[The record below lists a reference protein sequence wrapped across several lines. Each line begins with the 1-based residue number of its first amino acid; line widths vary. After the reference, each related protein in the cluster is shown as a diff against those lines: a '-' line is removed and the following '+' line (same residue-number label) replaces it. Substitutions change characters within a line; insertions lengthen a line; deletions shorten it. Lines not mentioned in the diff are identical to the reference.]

1 MISSIRKIF
10 FILEFINFINL
21 LVGEYMSK
29 VILYQENARRALER
43 GMDILAEAVSVTL
56 GPKGRN
62 VVLERKFGAPQIV
75 NDGVTIAKEI
85 ELENH
90 IENTGVALIRQAAS
104 KTNDV
109 AGDGTTT
116 ATVLA
121 HAMVK
126 QGMRNVAA
134 GENPIALKRGI
145 EKATQFVVS
154 QISEYSRPVEDTKS
168 ITQVATISAGNDDEV
183 GQMIANAIDKVGREG
198 VISLEEGKSTFTELE
213 MTEGM
218 YFEKGYISPY
228 MVTDTD
234 RMEIVQENPYILLTD
249 KKITLVQQELVPVL
263 ELVAKTGRPLLI
275 IAEDVEKEA
284 LATLVVNK
292 IRGVLNV
299 AAVRAPGFGDRRKA
313 MLDDIAILTGGEV
326 ISEDAGFSLE
336 SLHVDMLGQARRI
349 TITKEGTTIIA
360 EGNEREVKSRC
371 EQIRRQID
379 SSDSSYEKE
388 KLQERLA
395 KLAGGVAVIKVGAAT
410 ETEMKDRKLRLEDA
424 INATKAAVEEGIVP
438 GGGATL
444 THIAKD
450 LEYWAKENLLEEEL
464 IGALIVEK
472 SLTYPLR
479 RIIENTGI
487 NPAVI
492 IENIKN
498 SEFNVGYNASTGVIV
513 NMYDE
518 GIIDP
523 AKVTRSAL
531 QNASSIASM
540 ILTTECIVV
549 DKQD

>member
-1 MISSIRKIF
+1 
-10 FILEFINFINL
+10 
-21 LVGEYMSK
+21 MSK

-85 ELENH
+85 ELEDH

-134 GENPIALKRGI
+134 GANPIALKRGI

-154 QISEYSRPVEDTKS
+154 QISEYSKPVEDTKS

-336 SLHVDMLGQARRI
+336 SLNIDLLGQARRI

-444 THIAKD
+444 THISKD
-450 LEYWAKENLLEEEL
+450 LGEWAKENLIEEEL

-472 SLTYPLR
+472 ALTSPLR
-479 RIIENTGI
+479 RIIENTGV

-492 IENIKN
+492 IEEIKN
-498 SEFNVGYNASTGVIV
+498 SEFSIGYNASTGIIV
-513 NMYDE
+513 DMYDE

-523 AKVTRSAL
+523 AKVTSNVLGRNFLFKQKCSAKLSCEFENLHPITLYSVSKIIEILSGRFRSP
-531 QNASSIASM
+531 
-540 ILTTECIVV
+540 
-549 DKQD
+549 K

>member
-1 MISSIRKIF
+1 
-10 FILEFINFINL
+10 
-21 LVGEYMSK
+21 
-29 VILYQENARRALER
+29 
-43 GMDILAEAVSVTL
+43 
-56 GPKGRN
+56 
-62 VVLERKFGAPQIV
+62 
-75 NDGVTIAKEI
+75 
-85 ELENH
+85 
-90 IENTGVALIRQAAS
+90 
-104 KTNDV
+104 
-109 AGDGTTT
+109 
-116 ATVLA
+116 
-121 HAMVK
+121 MVK

-134 GENPIALKRGI
+134 GANPIALKRGI

-249 KKITLVQQELVPVL
+249 KKITLVQQELVPAL

-336 SLHVDMLGQARRI
+336 SLNIDLLGQARRI

-395 KLAGGVAVIKVGAAT
+395 KLAGGVAVIKV
-410 ETEMKDRKLRLEDA
+410 
-424 INATKAAVEEGIVP
+424 VEEGIVP

-444 THIAKD
+444 THISKD
-450 LEYWAKENLLEEEL
+450 LGEWAKENLIEEEL

-472 SLTYPLR
+472 ALTSPLR
-479 RIIENTGI
+479 RIIENTGV

-492 IENIKN
+492 IEEIKN
-498 SEFNVGYNASTGVIV
+498 SEFSIGYNASTGAIV
-513 NMYDE
+513 DMYDE

-531 QNASSIASM
+531 QNAASIASM

-549 DKQD
+549 DKQT

>member
-1 MISSIRKIF
+1 
-10 FILEFINFINL
+10 
-21 LVGEYMSK
+21 MSK

-85 ELENH
+85 ELEDH

-134 GENPIALKRGI
+134 GANPIALKRGI

-154 QISEYSRPVEDTKS
+154 QISEYSKPVEDTKS

-336 SLHVDMLGQARRI
+336 SLNIDLLGQARRI

-360 EGNEREVKSRC
+360 EGNER
-371 EQIRRQID
+371 
-379 SSDSSYEKE
+379 
-388 KLQERLA
+388 
-395 KLAGGVAVIKVGAAT
+395 
-410 ETEMKDRKLRLEDA
+410 
-424 INATKAAVEEGIVP
+424 
-438 GGGATL
+438 
-444 THIAKD
+444 
-450 LEYWAKENLLEEEL
+450 
-464 IGALIVEK
+464 
-472 SLTYPLR
+472 
-479 RIIENTGI
+479 
-487 NPAVI
+487 
-492 IENIKN
+492 
-498 SEFNVGYNASTGVIV
+498 
-513 NMYDE
+513 
-518 GIIDP
+518 
-523 AKVTRSAL
+523 
-531 QNASSIASM
+531 
-540 ILTTECIVV
+540 
-549 DKQD
+549 

>member
-1 MISSIRKIF
+1 
-10 FILEFINFINL
+10 
-21 LVGEYMSK
+21 MSK

-85 ELENH
+85 ELEDH

-134 GENPIALKRGI
+134 GANPIALKRGI

-336 SLHVDMLGQARRI
+336 SLHIDMLGQARRI
-349 TITKEGTTIIA
+349 TITK
-360 EGNEREVKSRC
+360 
-371 EQIRRQID
+371 
-379 SSDSSYEKE
+379 
-388 KLQERLA
+388 
-395 KLAGGVAVIKVGAAT
+395 
-410 ETEMKDRKLRLEDA
+410 
-424 INATKAAVEEGIVP
+424 
-438 GGGATL
+438 
-444 THIAKD
+444 
-450 LEYWAKENLLEEEL
+450 
-464 IGALIVEK
+464 
-472 SLTYPLR
+472 
-479 RIIENTGI
+479 
-487 NPAVI
+487 
-492 IENIKN
+492 
-498 SEFNVGYNASTGVIV
+498 
-513 NMYDE
+513 
-518 GIIDP
+518 
-523 AKVTRSAL
+523 
-531 QNASSIASM
+531 
-540 ILTTECIVV
+540 
-549 DKQD
+549 

>member
-1 MISSIRKIF
+1 
-10 FILEFINFINL
+10 
-21 LVGEYMSK
+21 MSK

-85 ELENH
+85 ELEDH

-134 GENPIALKRGI
+134 GANPIALKRGI

-154 QISEYSRPVEDTKS
+154 QISEYSKPVEDTKS

-228 MVTDTD
+228 MVTDAD

-336 SLHVDMLGQARRI
+336 SLNIDLLGQARRI

-360 EGNEREVKSRC
+360 EGNELSL
-371 EQIRRQID
+371 I
-379 SSDSSYEKE
+379 
-388 KLQERLA
+388 
-395 KLAGGVAVIKVGAAT
+395 
-410 ETEMKDRKLRLEDA
+410 
-424 INATKAAVEEGIVP
+424 
-438 GGGATL
+438 
-444 THIAKD
+444 HI
-450 LEYWAKENLLEEEL
+450 
-464 IGALIVEK
+464 
-472 SLTYPLR
+472 
-479 RIIENTGI
+479 
-487 NPAVI
+487 
-492 IENIKN
+492 
-498 SEFNVGYNASTGVIV
+498 
-513 NMYDE
+513 
-518 GIIDP
+518 
-523 AKVTRSAL
+523 
-531 QNASSIASM
+531 
-540 ILTTECIVV
+540 
-549 DKQD
+549 